1 MATKDIELIAHLL
14 RRAGFGARRDELETY
29 AARGYE
35 ATAEELLGS
44 NRARDIE
51 DDVLRRF
58 HYELSNMQSP
68 VSTPIYW
75 LYRMASTNPPLQEK
89 VALFWH
95 GLFATGYDKVVN
107 AKVLSEQ
114 IEMFRQRGM
123 GSFKTLLV
131 ELSRNPAMIIWLDN
145 NDNHN
150 GSINE
155 NYGRELL
162 ELFSMGVGNYTEQDV
177 KECSRAFTGWTLAN
191 HDYMVLKSLNDSIWP
206 YGRNSWHYEYRPEDH
221 DDGEKEFLGQRGRF
235 NGEDIVDI
243 ICRQPAT
250 ARFIARH
257 MYHFFV
263 ADEPPVPQWPY
274 TPPRDPEAIDVLAQA
289 YFDSNYDVASVLR
302 ALFNSDFFK
311 SESCWYEKVKS
322 PAELVAG
329 VLRLT
334 GEIQRPGRDVPPR
347 SLQMSFMGQFLTH
360 PPSVEG
366 WHQGTEWIDT
376 GTLMER
382 LNFASEQVGNLD
394 NPGVKSIVGSVVAD
408 GDGAI
413 SPERLVDR
421 SLDQLG
427 ALSVSEDTRRSLIEY
442 TSHEGDLDSSAE
454 PDEKAQQRVMD
465 LLRMAV
471 STAEFQRS

>member
-14 RRAGFGARRDELETY
+14 RRAGFGATRDELETY
-29 AARGYE
+29 AAKGYE
-35 ATAEELLGS
+35 ATVEELLGS
-44 NRARDIE
+44 SVARDIE
-51 DDVLRRF
+51 DDVIRRF
-58 HYELSNMQSP
+58 HHELSGMMSP
-68 VSTPIYW
+68 TATPEYW
-75 LYRMASTNPPLQEK
+75 LYLMATTNPPLREK
-89 VALFWH
+89 VTLFWH
-95 GLFATGYDKVVN
+95 GVFATGYAKVVQG
-107 AKVLSEQ
+107 KVMNEQ
-114 IEMFRQRGM
+114 IEMLRQNGM
-123 GSFKTLLV
+123 GSFRTLLA
-131 ELSRNPAMIIWLDN
+131 ELSRDPAMILWLDN

-191 HDYMVLKSLNDSIWP
+191 HDYMVLKSQRDSIWP
-206 YGRNSWHYEYRPEDH
+206 YGRIAWQYEYRPEDH

-243 ICRQPAT
+243 VVRQPAT

-263 ADEPPVPQWPY
+263 ADEPPVPQWPH
-274 TPPRDPEAIDVLAQA
+274 TPPRDPEAVDVLAQA
-289 YFDSNYDVASVLR
+289 YFDSNYDIASVLR
-302 ALFNSDFFK
+302 VLFSSDFFK

-334 GEIQRPGRDVPPR
+334 GEIQQAGPEIRER
-347 SLQMSFMGQFLTH
+347 STQMSLMGQILTN